1 MTLGTAK
8 SQFKPVI
15 HKLLSFK
22 PSDSNARRYVC
33 IFSKKSMYS
42 SILYW
47 LHFKLAC
54 SSSFCFKRMFL
65 KLNFAETT
73 QKKEPLSLMWGLGR
87 PSWRWC
93 RPPCHPNNNIGRWQD
108 TAKLSKQSKKYTAF
122 FSEKIG
128 KHKARRLRSP
138 FQKWESGS
146 SRLTSHPE
154 LEEIKKSL
162 DSSSLRSP

>member
-1 MTLGTAK
+1 
-8 SQFKPVI
+8 
-15 HKLLSFK
+15 
-22 PSDSNARRYVC
+22 
-33 IFSKKSMYS
+33 
-42 SILYW
+42 
-47 LHFKLAC
+47 
-54 SSSFCFKRMFL
+54 MFL

-73 QKKEPLSLMWGLGR
+73 QKKNPWVLCGALAAHHGVDVGPHAIQIIILEDDKIQLDWLHKQSK
-87 PSWRWC
+87 
-93 RPPCHPNNNIGRWQD
+93 
-108 TAKLSKQSKKYTAF
+108 AKQSKKYTAF

>member
-1 MTLGTAK
+1 
-8 SQFKPVI
+8 
-15 HKLLSFK
+15 
-22 PSDSNARRYVC
+22 
-33 IFSKKSMYS
+33 MYS
-42 SILYW
+42 PILYW

-54 SSSFCFKRMFL
+54 SSSFYFKNECSSSWTLLRRP
-65 KLNFAETT
+65 K
-73 QKKEPLSLMWGLGR
+73 KKEPLSLMWGLGR

-108 TAKLSKQSKKYTAF
+108 TARLASQAKQSKKYTAF